1 MKVPL
6 LDLSAQNGPLDAA
19 IREAMDRVIKNN
31 RFILGPEVDAFEREI
46 AAAIGVRH
54 AIGVSSGTDALL
66 VALMALDV
74 GPGDEVVTTPF
85 SFFATAGCIHR
96 VGARPVF
103 ADIDPTT
110 FNLDMEAAKA
120 AIGPKTKA
128 ILPVHLFGQPCD
140 VSRMRAIAGDIPII
154 EDAAQAIGA
163 TTSLGSVGALGTAG
177 CFSFFPS
184 KNLGCFG
191 DGGLVTT
198 EDGALA
204 DKLRVLRAHGAAP
217 KYFHAL
223 VGGNFRIDAL
233 QAAVLRG
240 KLPQLPAWTEGRRA
254 NAAKYDAL
262 FASADLPRDL
272 LQTPVVR
279 EKGHVFNQY
288 VIRTSRRDALQKHLG
303 ERGVETVVY
312 YPKPLHIQ
320 KCFESL
326 GYTNGAFPAS
336 ERAANE
342 VLALPIYPELP
353 PAALEYVVE
362 TVVGFLRS

>member
-1 MKVPL
+1 MKVQL
-6 LDLSAQNGPLDAA
+6 LDLSAQNGPLDES
-19 IREAMDRVIKNN
+19 IRAAMDRVIKNN
-31 RFILGPEVDAFEREI
+31 RFILGPEVDAFEKEI
-46 AAAIGVRH
+46 ATALGVKH

-66 VALMALDV
+66 VALMALDI

-96 VGARPVF
+96 VGAKAVF
-103 ADIDPTT
+103 ADIDPET
-110 FNLDMEAAKA
+110 FNLDMDAAKA
-120 AIGPKTKA
+120 AITPRTKA

-140 VSRMRAIAGDIPII
+140 MARMKEIAGDIAII

-163 TTSLGSVGALGTAG
+163 TTARGPVGAIGRVG

-191 DGGLVTT
+191 DGGLVTS
-198 EDGALA
+198 EDAALA
-204 DKLRVLRAHGAAP
+204 EKIRVLRAHGAAP

-233 QAAVLRG
+233 QAAVLRA
-240 KLPQLPAWTEGRRA
+240 KLPSLAGWTEGRKK
-254 NAAKYDAL
+254 NAARYDAL
-262 FASADLPRDL
+262 FAKAGLPTEVL
-272 LQTPVVR
+272 KTPVVR
-279 EKGHVFNQY
+279 ERGHVFNQY
-288 VIRTSRRDALQKHLG
+288 VIRTNRRDALQKHLTEQG
-303 ERGVETVVY
+303 IETVIY

-320 KCFESL
+320 KCFDSL
-326 GYTNGAFPAS
+326 GYKDGEFPES

-353 PAALEYVVE
+353 ATHLEHVAQ
-362 TVVGFLRS
+362 TVITFLS